1 VPRSWSQA
9 HGPLVVFANDG
20 DFQRDHKEI
29 TMAGVDV
36 GASGG
41 HKRATN
47 SDINMIPFIDLLMCT
62 IAFLLITAV
71 WVTSA
76 RIPADAQAPGSNEG
90 PITPPPVERVLHVNV
105 GESDFIL
112 QWKHA
117 GTVLSELHVP
127 RAGVEVGDVEKVTRY
142 PDLAQAIEKEWAKY
156 HEHFDAADRKRDQL
170 VLHSDN
176 RTPFRDLVAVL
187 DAANATR
194 RDLRAPDGKVLQVA
208 AFNPTFAVR

>member
-1 VPRSWSQA
+1 
-9 HGPLVVFANDG
+9 
-20 DFQRDHKEI
+20 
-29 TMAGVDV
+29 MAGVDV

-71 WVTSA
+71 WVTNS
-76 RIPADAQAPGSNEG
+76 RIPVDAQMPGTTDG
-90 PITPPPVERVLHVNV
+90 PITTHAVERVLHVDV

-112 QWKHA
+112 RWKQA

-127 RAGVEVGDVEKVTRY
+127 RQGVEYGDDQKVTRY
-142 PDLAQAIEKEWAKY
+142 PELAKAIEKEWTQ
-156 HEHFDAADRKRDQL
+156 HREHYDSADKKLDQL
-170 VLHSDN
+170 VLHTDN
-176 RTPFRDLVAVL
+176 RAPFRDLIAVL
-187 DAANATR
+187 DAAGATR
-194 RDLRAPDGKVLQVA
+194 RDMRYPDGRTMHVA

>member
-1 VPRSWSQA
+1 
-9 HGPLVVFANDG
+9 
-20 DFQRDHKEI
+20 
-29 TMAGVDV
+29 MAGVDV

-71 WVTSA
+71 WVTNS
-76 RIPADAQAPGSNEG
+76 RIPVDAQVPGKDEG
-90 PITPPPVERVLHVNV
+90 PIDVHHVERVLHVNV

-117 GTVLSELHVP
+117 GTVLSEVHVP
-127 RAGVEVGDVEKVTRY
+127 RQGVEYGDDQKVTRY
-142 PDLAQAIEKEWAKY
+142 PDLAKAIEKEWSQ
-156 HEHFDAADRKRDQL
+156 HREHFDAADRKRDSL

-194 RDLRAPDGKVLQVA
+194 RDLRSPDGKTVQVP